1 MERAPSGATNDRSN
15 NASQKGTAQGKATI
29 KSPKADRL
37 NYFSTNVES
46 NLAAGQ
52 HAANNHMKSNNSELA
67 GPYSLEKSAGS
78 SVYVS

>member
-1 MERAPSGATNDRSN
+1 M
-15 NASQKGTAQGKATI
+15 
-29 KSPKADRL
+29 

-78 SVYVS
+78 SVYSSEQIEGKQANPQFHYEVPNLTSVLYEYTNREQD